1 MLANFSY
8 IERDS
13 FVHRLDPRTK
23 IILLFVYS
31 FTVLQTSNVWIVAI
45 GFLLVM
51 VYYALAHLHWR
62 ETKQTWRL
70 IFTISIGLALVNYIL
85 SRGNILQGVD
95 VNHIHVLITF
105 PFVGFQ
111 TQPPYIGIA
120 PLTLSTESLV
130 FLLTQLLRNVSIA
143 AIAILIPF
151 TIDPGQL
158 GVAFKGIGLPDKFAY
173 AIDLSFRFLPTVF
186 RDFETTLAAQQA
198 RGFELDKLRGGLIK
212 KIIRITPLILPVVIG
227 SILGSDDIINAMEL
241 RCFGVG
247 KRTWLAELHMFRCD
261 YLLLVWGILVLL
273 AVTLLNILGNYYSLS
288 LLHMIHTQGIP
299 PFLAP

>member
-8 IERDS
+8 INRNS

-23 IILLFVYS
+23 IILLFAYS
-31 FTVLQTSNVWIVAI
+31 FIVIQTSNVWIIAI
-45 GFLLVM
+45 GFTLAII
-51 VYYALAHLHWR
+51 YYFLAHLKWK

-70 IFTISIGLALVNYIL
+70 ILSISIGLALVNYIL
-85 SRGNILQGVD
+85 SAGNILQGVD
-95 VNHIHVLITF
+95 VGHIHIL
-105 PFVGFQ
+105 
-111 TQPPYIGIA
+111 
-120 PLTLSTESLV
+120 LTLPFIGFRAQAPYLGIVPMLFSVESLV

-151 TIDPGQL
+151 TIDPDQM

-173 AIDLSFRFLPTVF
+173 AVDLSFRFLPTVF
-186 RDFETTLAAQQA
+186 RDFDMTMAAQQA
-198 RGFELDKLRGGLIK
+198 RGFELERRRGGLIK

-247 KRTWLAELHMFRCD
+247 KRTWLTKLHLVRVD
-261 YLLLVWGILVLL
+261 YLLIVGSTLVFFS
-273 AVTLLNILGNYYSLS
+273 VTLLNILGNYYPYD
-288 LLHMIHTQGIP
+288 LLHMIHTQGI
-299 PFLAP
+299 APLLTR